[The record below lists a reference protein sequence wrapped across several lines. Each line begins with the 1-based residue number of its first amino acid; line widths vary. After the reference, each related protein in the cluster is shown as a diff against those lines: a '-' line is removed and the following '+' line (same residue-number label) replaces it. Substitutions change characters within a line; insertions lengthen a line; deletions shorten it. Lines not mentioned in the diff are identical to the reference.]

1 MLQQQCIYVHG
12 FNSSGSAPK
21 SRQLRQA
28 LQTLPVDYHSPDLP
42 HQVQPAL
49 AVLESLIDDQ
59 RPVTIVG
66 SSLGGFYA
74 IYLAHR
80 YPYAKVVLINPA
92 LSPWQLLKEAQA
104 EYQNPYTGEKFIIG
118 QEELEQIKQF
128 SIETIHNPQ
137 RFLLL
142 LQSDDEVLNYQEALA
157 RFPHSPNVIRQ
168 GGGHLFTDF
177 EQVIPTIIEFIQG

>member
-1 MLQQQCIYVHG
+1 MHKQQCIYIHG

-21 SRQLRQA
+21 SRQLEQA
-28 LQTLPVDYHSPDLP
+28 LQALPVEYCSPDLP

-49 AVLESLIDDQ
+49 AALELLIDDKQ
-59 RPVTIVG
+59 PVTFVG

-80 YPYAKVVLINPA
+80 YPNAKAILVNPA
-92 LSPWQLLKEAQA
+92 LSPWQLLENEQT
-104 EYQNPYTGEKFIIG
+104 EYQNPFTGEKFSVG
-118 QEELEQIKQF
+118 KEQLVQIKQF
-128 SIETIHNPQ
+128 SIETIHKPE

-142 LQSDDEVLNYQEALA
+142 LQSDDEVLNYHEALA
-157 RFPHSPNVIRQ
+157 KFPHSPKVIRQ